1 MRSRTLIA
9 LFLCAIMLFSCFA
22 CASEN
27 ESTEGAGLSSSESG
41 STVGD
46 EADGSAKGTAAEKSE
61 TEDITEDDGGEGDH
75 SSTTIE
81 AFAPEDSENK
91 ATLWNTETEESE
103 LMNGETAGGGAV
115 TEAVTDKADE
125 TTDAIFVAES
135 EVESFTPSVT
145 FLEDGDDAAVL
156 TADGLEFL
164 AYGHDSINND
174 RFVISDD
181 FCIDLNQ
188 KAFGEFNR
196 VTLCYSSSAALRCT
210 VEYLQDGKVKRD
222 DFFLEA
228 GSNIFSGLIEDY
240 LDGCFAEGLVKISF
254 EVISGESAELMV
266 YNVVCS
272 QRRVYNDDTY
282 YLEND
287 RFKIGLRLIWGGG
300 ICCIED
306 KTCEITKVGNLI
318 NIHDAGRLVQQ
329 SYYGTPG
336 NDEYTPGDYNGT
348 PWVYNPVQ
356 GGDQFWNKSRLI
368 DIIVREDSVYVKAQP
383 QDWSLDNKITPSYME
398 NTYTVYDD
406 RIVVDNRFVD
416 FSGWEHRFA
425 HQELPAFYTISYLD
439 SFSYYNGL
447 SPWTD
452 GELIRHDNLPFSGG
466 EEKEQCYFKF
476 LSSNTETWCAWT
488 NAEDDFGIGLYT
500 PNADMVLAGR
510 FKDGHSKNPNND
522 TCSYVAPV
530 GTLMIE
536 SFVPISYSYMITTGT
551 LEDIRSTFKANKDFA
566 DNAYLFSEN
575 SKDISLPDVA
585 VSYENINFA
594 TAEHNKYLEALN
606 SASVRFNSTY
616 DAVVLSVRGEDP
628 QVNILYGNAPTPLR
642 TENYGRI
649 VIEYMMPASNAPEA
663 RAGEM
668 FLCTGSTVN
677 AEAGKSVALN
687 YVADGKWHTLEIN
700 VADLDFWSGRINAVR
715 LDFVNAGNL
724 GDAIYIRSI
733 RLVK

>member
-1 MRSRTLIA
+1 
-9 LFLCAIMLFSCFA
+9 MLFSCFA

-27 ESTEGAGLSSSESG
+27 ESTESSSLTSSESG
-41 STVGD
+41 SGVG
-46 EADGSAKGTAAEKSE
+46 EGSDRTEKTTATEKSE
-61 TEDITEDDGGEGDH
+61 TEDLPKDSEAESAKSDGEP
-75 SSTTIE
+75 SSTTAVSAE
-81 AFAPEDSENK
+81 SEDFGNK
-91 ATLWNTETEESE
+91 ESLGETETFESE
-103 LMNGETAGGGAV
+103 TVNGDTAGGESV
-115 TEAVTDKADE
+115 TESATDKAWDE
-125 TTDAIFVAES
+125 TTDEIFVAES
-135 EVESFTPSVT
+135 EVETFTPSVT
-145 FLEDGDDAAVL
+145 FLESCEGSMIL
-156 TADGLEFL
+156 TADGFEFF

-174 RFVISDD
+174 KFVISDGFFID
-181 FCIDLNQ
+181 FN
-188 KAFGEFNR
+188 KNSFGEFNR
-196 VTLCYSSSAALRCT
+196 VTICYISDAALRCT
-210 VEYLQDGKVKRD
+210 VEYLQDGEAKQD
-222 DFFLEA
+222 SFFLEA

-240 LDGCFAEGLVKISF
+240 LDGLFAEGLVKISF
-254 EVISGESAELMV
+254 EVINGEKAELMI

-272 QRRVYNDDTY
+272 KRRVYNDDTY

-287 RFKIGLRLIWGGG
+287 RYKIGLRLIWGGG
-300 ICCIED
+300 ICYIED
-306 KTCEITKVGNLI
+306 KTCDITKVSNLI

-329 SYYGTPG
+329 SYYGTQG

-383 QDWSLDNKITPSYME
+383 QDWSLNNKITPSYME

-447 SPWTD
+447 SPWSD

-466 EEKEQCYFKF
+466 EEKDQCYFKF

-488 NAEDDFGIGLYT
+488 NTEDDFGIGLYT

-510 FKDGHSKNPNND
+510 FEDGHSKNPKDD

-536 SFVPISYSYMITTGT
+536 SFVPISYSYMITTGK

-566 DNAYLFSEN
+566 DNAYFSSEN
-575 SKDISLPDVA
+575 SKDISLSDVA

-594 TAEHNKYLEALN
+594 TAEHNKYLEAMN
-606 SASVRFNSTY
+606 SASVKFNSTY
-616 DAVVLSVRGEDP
+616 DAVVLSIRGEDP

-642 TENYGRI
+642 AENYGRI
-649 VIEYMMPASNAPEA
+649 VIEYMMPATNAPEA

-687 YVADGKWHTLEIN
+687 YVADGKWHTLEID
-700 VADLDFWSGRINAVR
+700 VADLDFWSGRINAIR
-715 LDFVNAGNL
+715 LDFVNSGNI